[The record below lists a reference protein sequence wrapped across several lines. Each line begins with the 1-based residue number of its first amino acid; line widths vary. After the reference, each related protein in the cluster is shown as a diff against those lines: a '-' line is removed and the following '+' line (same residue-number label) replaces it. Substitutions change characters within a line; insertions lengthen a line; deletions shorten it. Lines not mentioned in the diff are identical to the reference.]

1 MVAFA
6 EGLTPT
12 VDNSVDKSTTQ
23 VVGVLKLT
31 GCTGSTDSFES
42 GLTVYDSEK
51 VKVDYSNPTNDY
63 IQSLIDAAKGKTER
77 LGQAAVDGHSGS
89 CTLKPAA
96 TEKSESSY
104 DNRVYT
110 WVKDDES
117 DDGILIGG
125 PDSGAVG
132 NQNRHMVITGDY
144 ARTTIYTVTVEVVF
158 PDHVWGEGVV
168 TQEATETEE
177 GIRTFTCAVCQK
189 TRTEAIPKLDPEQVQ
204 VIVEKPV
211 YKGDIIADGMIHQIT
226 EFYDFSSLPEGTV
239 IILNI
244 DGETQYI
251 SVPDEL
257 QRLEVREPVEIPFEL
272 ELPQGYIF
280 ENNAERRTMYCNV
293 RVLSAAASVVDKPIY
308 KGDIIED
315 GLTHFMSE
323 FYALDDLPD
332 GTLVIV
338 TNDAG
343 DEIFLSLADLKAL
356 SGSDP
361 VDDSFTLSLPKGY
374 AFADGSTRC
383 SCPFKIL
390 ASETQNSDADQ
401 QPESYAFIDGQN
413 CKWAQNSNGT
423 LTFRASGDFDKFT
436 GVKIDGTLID
446 KKNYSAVSGSTV
458 VTLKNDYL
466 KTLAVG
472 THSLT
477 VIYTDG
483 DCSTNFE
490 IKATQNPVA
499 QEQALT
505 PSTQPTSP
513 QTGDNS
519 NATQN
524 PVAPEQASTPSTQLT
539 SPQTG
544 DNSNMLLWVML
555 LAVSSAV
562 LTGTAIHSRKR
573 IHN

>member
-1 MVAFA
+1 MKRNRLVGIISSLVVVICLIAQPMVAYA
-6 EGLTPT
+6 AGLT
-12 VDNSVDKSTTQ
+12 VDNSVDKSTTR

-77 LGQAAVDGHSGS
+77 LGQTAVDGHSGS
-89 CTLKPAA
+89 CTLKPTA

-117 DDGILIGG
+117 DDGILIGD
-125 PDSGAVG
+125 PDSGVVG

-189 TRTEAIPKLDPEQVQ
+189 TKTEVIPKLDSEQ
-204 VIVEKPV
+204 IKIEKPV
-211 YKGDIIADGMIHQIT
+211 YKGDIVADGMIHQIS
-226 EFYDFSSLPEGTV
+226 EFYDFSGLPQGTV
-239 IILNI
+239 IILSI

-308 KGDIIED
+308 KGDIVAD

-332 GTLVIV
+332 GTIVIV
-338 TNDAG
+338 TNDNG
-343 DEIFLSLADLKAL
+343 DEIFISLSDLKNI
-356 SGSDP
+356 SGTDP
-361 VDDSFTLSLPKGY
+361 VDDSFTLSLPEGY
-374 AFADGSTRC
+374 VFADGSTRC

-390 ASETQNSDADQ
+390 ASENQNPTPDPQS
-401 QPESYAFIDGQN
+401 ESYIFIDGQN
-413 CKWAQNSNGT
+413 GIWEQNSNGT
-423 LTFRASGDFDKFT
+423 LTFRANGDFDKFV

-466 KTLAVG
+466 KALAVG

-499 QEQALT
+499 PEQAST

-519 NATQN
+519 HM
-524 PVAPEQASTPSTQLT
+524 S
-539 SPQTG
+539 
-544 DNSNMLLWVML
+544 LWVAL
-555 LAVSSAV
+555 LFISGSCLVGITV
-562 LTGTAIHSRKR
+562 YRRKK
-573 IHN
+573 NYNAD